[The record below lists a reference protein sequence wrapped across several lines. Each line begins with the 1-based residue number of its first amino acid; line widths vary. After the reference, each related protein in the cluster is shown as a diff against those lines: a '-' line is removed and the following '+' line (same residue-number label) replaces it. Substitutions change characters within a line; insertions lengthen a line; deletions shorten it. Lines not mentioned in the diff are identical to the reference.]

1 MGLRLRLRRRRKP
14 EPEWNQRVVVVLRR
28 QGETALRIDLP
39 MTIEEDDDGT
49 YPTVHFHR
57 RELEGEIKIDE
68 IEVSPR
74 FGTVQKPTGLFSD
87 A

>member
-1 MGLRLRLRRRRKP
+1 MGLKSRLRRRRKP
-14 EPEWNQRVVVVLRR
+14 EPEWNQRVVIVLRR

-39 MTIEEDDDGT
+39 MTIEEDDDGA

-74 FGTVQKPTGLFSD
+74 FGTVQKPTGLFRD